1 VAELAD
7 AQDLGFR
14 APRLLRLTHLCSSKY
29 ADYLAAGLAM
39 SPSCSFLLTFTH
51 RWVIDKLKPGPH
63 TICCYTSPM
72 KATSLLVAI
81 LFASTCFAQS
91 KTTAPPLKSMKAQLA
106 QAQADLQASELARVE
121 LESKNK
127 VLESKS
133 KELETSNAEL
143 NQKMDEIRKA
153 ASELLK
159 ADAIVYPA
167 ANKLQSDYGALVQ
180 RYNSLL
186 DVAQNLDAQL
196 RAANSRQQRF
206 NNALAL
212 YNSMPKYTPPQQIQ
226 ITNCNALPA
235 LCIH

>member
-1 VAELAD
+1 
-7 AQDLGFR
+7 
-14 APRLLRLTHLCSSKY
+14 
-29 ADYLAAGLAM
+29 
-39 SPSCSFLLTFTH
+39 
-51 RWVIDKLKPGPH
+51 
-63 TICCYTSPM
+63 M
-72 KATSLLVAI
+72 KALSLSIAV
-81 LFASTCFAQS
+81 LFSSTCLAQT
-91 KTTAPPLKSMKAQLA
+91 KTTAPPLKTIKAQLA

-127 VLESKS
+127 VLESKN
-133 KELETSNAEL
+133 KELEASNAEL

-153 ASELLK
+153 AAELLK

-180 RYNSLL
+180 KYNSLL

-212 YNSMPKYTPPQQIQ
+212 YNAMPKYNPPQQIQ
-226 ITNCNALPA
+226 VTNCNALPA
-235 LCIH
+235 LCVH